1 MTAPARL
8 AALALAALLL
18 VGGCSSSR
26 APASAPDDAVDIG
39 YGTQDRE
46 AITGSV
52 ESVDVDEA
60 RRHRPAARLADLLQG
75 NVAGVYVRE
84 APGGGITVRIRGASS
99 IRGSNAPLYVVDG
112 LAVEPDRGGTLTFI
126 NAQDVA
132 SITVL
137 KDAAAT
143 AIYGSRGAHG
153 VIVIQTK
160 H

>member
-8 AALALAALLL
+8 AALAALLL
-18 VGGCSSSR
+18 LG
-26 APASAPDDAVDIG
+26 SACATTRTEPPPGDDAVDIG

-46 AITGSV
+46 AVTGSV
-52 ESVDVDEA
+52 ESVDVDAA

-112 LAVEPDRGGTLTFI
+112 IAVEPDRGGTLTFL

-132 SITVL
+132 SITIL

-143 AIYGSRGAHG
+143 AIYGTRGAHG